1 VRLGARSGND
11 FGNRCKVLLIS
22 GMLKGEFNGWGPDK
36 LFEFDVGA
44 LRKWR
49 QHDGFRID
57 SHQYRPFAQVV
68 EEKGRYFIEING
80 MVPNRVRV
88 TSV

>member
-1 VRLGARSGND
+1 
-11 FGNRCKVLLIS
+11 
-22 GMLKGEFNGWGPDK
+22 MLNGEFDGWGPDRV
-36 LFEFDVGA
+36 FEFGVGA

-49 QHDGFRID
+49 QHDGFRIYA
-57 SHQYRPFAQVV
+57 HQYRPFAQVV
-68 EEKGRYFIEING
+68 EEQGRYFIEING